1 MAQSST
7 LIIFQSSPCP
17 ALVSLVSH
25 LLYPR
30 ACCQQWL
37 QSSRDAHNLWC
48 KRRFDSFGKRLSK
61 LWVCVNPPFTG
72 FTGFTMKKLLLLLSP
87 LQSCPTLCNPIDGS
101 PPGSSVPGI
110 LQEPWTFTGWVLMPA
125 NCYHLIIRLAEMS
138 LQGQVWKLVGSKAV
152 FSEDPETAL
161 WDQQRISRL

>member
-7 LIIFQSSPCP
+7 HITFQSSPCP

-101 PPGSSVPGI
+101 PPGSSDPGI
-110 LQEPWTFTGWVLMPA
+110 FQARILEWVA
-125 NCYHLIIRLAEMS
+125 ISFSTEFMS
-138 LQGQVWKLVGSKAV
+138 SAQTSPL
-152 FSEDPETAL
+152 T
-161 WDQQRISRL
+161 SRLNHLLHISIHVSKSSQI